1 MVFDH
6 VEIYVN
12 YIKNIFQ
19 GMGEFGKFVIGGLRN
34 VKEFRLMVLHDTKG
48 DILSIFV
55 IKCNKVLYT

>member
-1 MVFDH
+1 
-6 VEIYVN
+6 
-12 YIKNIFQ
+12 
-19 GMGEFGKFVIGGLRN
+19 MGEFGKFVIGGLRN